1 MSGAT
6 SLGLFIQLAR
16 VDAGPSPPLRLSFG
30 KEREGVI
37 SNGSGIFLT
46 SALRRLVT
54 DSTLDKSF
62 IHFEYA
68 ENSTDTTEFLKYS
81 NLQLSPHLLRT

>member
-6 SLGLFIQLAR
+6 SPGLFIQLAR
-16 VDAGPSPPLRLSFG
+16 VDAGPSPLRRRLSFG

-68 ENSTDTTEFLKYS
+68 ENSPDAAEFLKYS
-81 NLQLSPHLLRT
+81 NLQLCPHLL

>member
-1 MSGAT
+1 M
-6 SLGLFIQLAR
+6 
-16 VDAGPSPPLRLSFG
+16 
-30 KEREGVI
+30 I

-54 DSTLDKSF
+54 DSMLDKSF

-68 ENSTDTTEFLKYS
+68 ENSPDTAEFLKYS
-81 NLQLSPHLLRT
+81 NLQLCPHLL